1 MSTLV
6 AVLCSIL
13 QGPRLAQQD
22 EHSPFT
28 GRLTDIDTSLQCGRS
43 PDRRIVVRVQGVDS
57 LMAAEPKTFGGML
70 KRLRLS
76 AGLTQEALAE
86 RAGLSAKAVSDLE
99 RHPSRAPRL
108 ESVTLLADALHLE
121 PKQRALFLA
130 AARPAGSPTA
140 DPIAAATPPYRL
152 PRPLT
157 PLIGREG
164 VATAVTDLLQ
174 RGEIR
179 LLTLTGLG
187 GVGKTRLAIE
197 VAERLA
203 DKFADGS
210 VFVDL
215 VPVRDPSLVAPAIAQ
230 RLGMA
235 ERDPIPVHERL
246 TAYLGDKHLLL
257 LLDNFEHVMGA
268 WEVVLALLEACP
280 HLTVLV
286 TSRVALRVRGERE
299 YRVAPLA
306 LPQESDPVEE
316 MAGSPAVELFLDRA
330 RAVGIDLTLNE
341 STVRTVAEICR
352 RLDGIPLAIELA
364 AARVRVLTPED
375 IASRLGDRFRLL
387 AGGGRTAPPRQ
398 QTLRAAVDWSYDLLT
413 EAERRLFERL
423 SVFGGGFTLEAAE
436 TVCTGGAI
444 EATEILDLLA
454 RLVDCSLVLA
464 EPEGE
469 TETTRY
475 RLLETLREYGQE
487 RLAERGET
495 DRVRERHAKWMVE
508 LARQAERAF
517 RGPEQGRWLRW
528 AEREHDN
535 VRAALTWALEREEA
549 ELAVRLAGSLAWSW
563 LLHQRWSE
571 GLDWVRRVLA
581 LSRPEPTHER
591 ALLLKSAVELM
602 AFRGDLASNRPS
614 GELGAV
620 RSWVEEYLAI
630 GETLGDDE
638 LVLGGH
644 GMMGLLR
651 EFGISMEGPP
661 EVSPEETQAMA
672 RRIGHTWG
680 ECRALEALARD
691 ALRTADLDAAGAHL
705 SEAVRLARGVGDT
718 WSLAMALNEL
728 GDVERVR
735 GAYHRAR
742 ELYEESLALFAE
754 LGLGAQPNLVHN
766 LGYVV
771 LAAGDHAGATA
782 RFTQALTLFRRLGES
797 RGTGESL
804 MGFGAVAAA
813 EGRAA
818 DAARLFGAGEAAL
831 EASDAG
837 LWPANRPD
845 CERWQARARRD
856 LGPAAFERARTEG
869 RLLSQERVTALALK
883 YGTAGAAMSSPDQ
896 HEALSLTPRE
906 CEVAQLAVRGLTNR
920 QIAETL
926 VITEKAAAN
935 HLQRVLDKLD
945 LHSRTQLAA
954 RDAEFALSPR
964 GPADSHT

>member
-1 MSTLV
+1 
-6 AVLCSIL
+6 
-13 QGPRLAQQD
+13 
-22 EHSPFT
+22 
-28 GRLTDIDTSLQCGRS
+28 
-43 PDRRIVVRVQGVDS
+43 
-57 LMAAEPKTFGGML
+57 MATEPKTFGGML
-70 KRLRLS
+70 KRLRLA

-86 RAGLSAKAVSDLE
+86 RAGLSAKAISDLE
-99 RHPSRAPRL
+99 RHPTRTPRL
-108 ESVTLLADALHLE
+108 ETVTQLADALQLD
-121 PKQRALFLA
+121 PGQRALLLA
-130 AARPAGSPTA
+130 VARPAGSPTD
-140 DPIAAATPPYRL
+140 DPLPAAIPPYRL

-157 PLIGREG
+157 PLIGRAG
-164 VATAVTDLLQ
+164 VATAVADLLQ

-179 LLTLTGLG
+179 LLTLTGPG

-197 VAERLA
+197 VAGRLVH
-203 DKFADGS
+203 KFTDGL

-215 VPVRDPSLVAPAIAQ
+215 VPVRDPNMVAPAIAQ

-257 LLDNFEHVMGA
+257 LLDNFEHVIGA
-268 WEVVLALLEACP
+268 WAAVLALLEACP

-286 TSRVALRVRGERE
+286 TSRAALRVRGERE

-306 LPQESDPVEE
+306 LPQESDSVEVVSN
-316 MAGSPAVELFLDRA
+316 SPAVELFLDRA
-330 RAVGIDLTLNE
+330 HAVGIDLTLNE

-375 IASRLGDRFRLL
+375 IAARLGDRFRLL

-413 EAERRLFERL
+413 DAERRLFERL
-423 SVFGGGFTLEAAE
+423 SVFAGGFTLDAAE
-436 TVCTGGAI
+436 AVCAGGGIDAVR
-444 EATEILDLLA
+444 ILELLS

-464 EPEGE
+464 EPEDE

-475 RLLETLREYGQE
+475 RLLETLRDYGQE
-487 RLAERGET
+487 RLAERGEA
-495 DRVRERHAKWMVE
+495 DQVRERHAKWMVK
-508 LARQAERAF
+508 LAQQAERAF

-549 ELAVRLAGSLAWSW
+549 DLAVRLAAALSWSW

-581 LSRPEPTHER
+581 LPQRVPTRER
-591 ALLLKSAVELM
+591 ALLLIHAVELT

-614 GELGAV
+614 GDLGVV
-620 RSWVEEYLAI
+620 RRWVEEYLAI

-651 EFGISMEGPP
+651 EFGIALEGQP
-661 EVSPEETQAMA
+661 EISPEETQALA

-680 ECRALEALARD
+680 ECRGLEALARE
-691 ALRTADLDAAGAHL
+691 ALRAGDLDTAGAHL

-728 GDVERVR
+728 GDIERVR

-742 ELYEESLALFAE
+742 ELYQESLALFAE

-766 LGYVV
+766 LGYVA

-813 EGRAA
+813 EGRSAH
-818 DAARLFGAGEAAL
+818 AARLFGAGEAAL
-831 EASDAG
+831 EALG
-837 LWPANRPD
+837 VQLWPANRPD
-845 CERWQARARRD
+845 CERWQARARRT
-856 LGPAAFERARTEG
+856 LGHSAFEHARVEG
-869 RLLSQERVTALALK
+869 RLLSPDRATELALK
-883 YGTAGAAMSSPDQ
+883 YETAGAAMSTSAQ
-896 HEALSLTPRE
+896 HKALSLTSYSGPR
-906 CEVAQLAVRGLTNR
+906 
-920 QIAETL
+920 
-926 VITEKAAAN
+926 
-935 HLQRVLDKLD
+935 
-945 LHSRTQLAA
+945 
-954 RDAEFALSPR
+954 P
-964 GPADSHT
+964 